1 MADGKLTFSGGPEL
15 EAALRD
21 LGEKVAGRLG
31 ENAVRAG
38 VRVIATRARQNGRWV
53 DRTGTL
59 RASIKVL
66 RQLDRGAGT
75 RTAYA
80 GSNDFRAKFFEF
92 GTVHMAARPFL
103 RPALDQGGQEAVDK
117 LASNLSSG
125 VSRELARY
133 GR

>member
-1 MADGKLTFSGGPEL
+1 MADAKLTFSGGPEL

-38 VRVIATRARQNGRWV
+38 IRTIATRARQNGRWV

-66 RQLDRGAGT
+66 RQIDRGVGT

-80 GSNDFRAKFFEF
+80 GSSDFRSRFFEF
-92 GTVHMAARPFL
+92 GTRFMAARPFL
-103 RPALDQGGQEAVDK
+103 RPAIDQGAQEAIDK
-117 LASNLSSG
+117 LATNLSAG
-125 VSRELARY
+125 IERELAR
-133 GR
+133 RA